1 MEKYNDGLKRVATP
15 TPTKK
20 VRDSGSR
27 VVRGEVRRKIAA
39 EEKAKEDEVAA
50 RAAKPQIDAILADR
64 DTSKQQ
70 KILAINRLKDLPAT
84 VKQRAM
90 QAAQTGGEFKI

>member
-1 MEKYNDGLKRVATP
+1 MSNGDDGGQRGAKGAQGDQREPAVANGGQEGT
-15 TPTKK
+15 
-20 VRDSGSR
+20 
-27 VVRGEVRRKIAA
+27 
-39 EEKAKEDEVAA
+39 A
-50 RAAKPQIDAILADR
+50 RANKPQIDAILADC